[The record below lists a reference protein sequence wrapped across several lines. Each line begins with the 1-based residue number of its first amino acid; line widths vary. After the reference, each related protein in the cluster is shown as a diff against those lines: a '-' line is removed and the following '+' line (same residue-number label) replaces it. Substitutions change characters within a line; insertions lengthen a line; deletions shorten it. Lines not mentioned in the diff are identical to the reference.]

1 MNMTLR
7 LRSLIPYVLL
17 LILSLPI
24 LVGYFW
30 LFESS
35 FSVRTFGLRAEGL
48 TLDNWKFLL
57 EPIRSRP
64 IIWQVLFNTLAFA
77 VPLALLDMTVSSM
90 AGYALSRLRFP
101 GRRMFLSFTIILHAF
116 PSATLLIALFFVLRA
131 VRLYDSIIGVILVS
145 VSLSLPLGIWL
156 MKGFF
161 DNVSWDIEMAALIDG
176 CSRLR
181 AWRSVI
187 LPIVRPGLAAL
198 CVFSFLN
205 GWGAYIIPYTFLVT
219 ANIQPISVYLQSL
232 TGDYSYVN
240 FGVVTAVGLFQLI
253 PVLIFYTFAQ
263 RFLLNLY
270 SGGLKG
276 SA

>member
-1 MNMTLR
+1 MILR

-17 LILSLPI
+17 ILLSLPI

-35 FSVRTFGLRAEGL
+35 FSIRTYGLRAEGL
-48 TLDNWKFLL
+48 TFDNWKFLL

-64 IIWQVLFNTLAFA
+64 AIWQVLFNTLAFA
-77 VPLALLDMTVSSM
+77 IPLALLDMTISSM

-131 VRLYDSIIGVILVS
+131 VRLYDSILGVILVS

-219 ANIQPISVYLQSL
+219 AKIQPISVYLQSL

>member
-1 MNMTLR
+1 MTPR
-7 LRSLIPYVLL
+7 LRSYFPYLL
-17 LILSLPI
+17 LVLLSLPI

-35 FSVRTFGLRAEGL
+35 ISTRTFGLRAEGL
-48 TLDNWKFLL
+48 TLENWRFLV

-64 IIWQVLFNTLAFA
+64 SIWQVLLSTLAFA
-77 VPLALLDMTVSSM
+77 VPLALLDMTISSM

-116 PSATLLIALFFVLRA
+116 PSATLLIAIFFVLRA
-131 VRLYDSIIGVILVS
+131 VRLYDSILGVVLVS
-145 VSLSLPLGIWL
+145 VSLELPLGIWL

-161 DNVSWDIEMAALIDG
+161 DGVSWDMEMAALIDG

-181 AWRSVI
+181 AWWSVI
-187 LPIVRPGLAAL
+187 LPVVRPGLAAL
-198 CVFSFLN
+198 LVFSFLG

-219 ANIQPISVYLQSL
+219 ASIQPISVYLQSL
-232 TGDYSYVN
+232 TGDYTFVN
-240 FGVVTAVGLFQLI
+240 YGVVTAVGLFQLI
-253 PVLIFYTFAQ
+253 PVVIFYTFAQ
-263 RFLLNLY
+263 RSLLNLY
-270 SGGLKG
+270 SGGMKG

>member
-1 MNMTLR
+1 MTPR
-7 LRSLIPYVLL
+7 LRTYFPYVLL
-17 LILSLPI
+17 VLLSLPI

-35 FSVRTFGLRAEGL
+35 ISTRTFGLRAEGL
-48 TLDNWKFLL
+48 TLENWRFLV

-64 IIWQVLFNTLAFA
+64 SIWQVLLSTLAFA
-77 VPLALLDMTVSSM
+77 VPLALLDMTISSM

-116 PSATLLIALFFVLRA
+116 PSATLLIAIFFVLRA
-131 VRLYDSIIGVILVS
+131 VRLYDSILGVVLVS
-145 VSLSLPLGIWL
+145 VSLELPLGIWL

-161 DNVSWDIEMAALIDG
+161 DGVSWDMEMAALIDG

-181 AWRSVI
+181 AWWSVI
-187 LPIVRPGLAAL
+187 LPVVRPGLAAL
-198 CVFSFLN
+198 LVFSFLG

-219 ANIQPISVYLQSL
+219 ASIQPISVYLQSL
-232 TGDYSYVN
+232 TGDYTFVN
-240 FGVVTAVGLFQLI
+240 YGVVTAVGLFQLI
-253 PVLIFYTFAQ
+253 PVVIFYTFAQ
-263 RFLLNLY
+263 RSLLNLY
-270 SGGLKG
+270 SGGIKG

>member
-1 MNMTLR
+1 MTPR
-7 LRSLIPYVLL
+7 LRSLIPYLFLV
-17 LILSLPI
+17 ILSTPI

-35 FSVRTFGLRAEGL
+35 FSAHTYGLRAEGF
-48 TLDNWKFLL
+48 TLENWRFLI

-64 IIWQVLFNTLAFA
+64 SIWQVLLSTLAFA
-77 VPLALLDMTVSSM
+77 VPLSLLDMTISSM

-131 VRLYDSIIGVILVS
+131 IRLYDSILGVVLVS

-181 AWRSVI
+181 AWISVI

-198 CVFSFLN
+198 LVFSFLN

-232 TGDYSYVN
+232 TGDYTFVN

-253 PVLIFYTFAQ
+253 PVLIFYTFTQ

-270 SGGLKG
+270 SGGMKG

>member
-1 MNMTLR
+1 MTPR
-7 LRSLIPYVLL
+7 LRASIPYVLL
-17 LILSLPI
+17 ILMSLPI

-35 FSVRTFGLRAEGL
+35 ISVRTFGLRAEGL
-48 TLDNWKFLL
+48 TLDNWRFLF
-57 EPIRSRP
+57 EPIRSHP
-64 IIWQVLFNTLAFA
+64 SIWQVLLSTLAFA
-77 VPLALLDMTVSSM
+77 VSLALLDIMISSM

-101 GRRMFLSFTIILHAF
+101 GRRMFLSSTIILHAF
-116 PSATLLIALFFVLRA
+116 PTATLLIALFFVLRA
-131 VRLYDSIIGVILVS
+131 VRLYDSILGVVLVS
-145 VSLSLPLGIWL
+145 VSLELPLGIWL

-161 DNVSWDIEMAALIDG
+161 DNVSWDIEMAAMIDG

-181 AWRSVI
+181 AWWSIV

-198 CVFSFLN
+198 TIFAFLS

-219 ANIQPISVYLQSL
+219 ASIQPISVYLQSL
-232 TGDYSYVN
+232 TGDYTFVN
-240 FGVVTAVGLFQLI
+240 YGVVAAVGLFQLV
-253 PVLIFYTFAQ
+253 PVLIFYAFAQ
-263 RFLLNLY
+263 RSLLNLY

>member
-1 MNMTLR
+1 MAPR
-7 LRSLIPYVLL
+7 LRASIPYLL
-17 LILSLPI
+17 LVLLSLPI

-35 FSVRTFGLRAEGL
+35 ISTRTFGLRAEGL
-48 TLDNWKFLL
+48 TLENWRFLV

-64 IIWQVLFNTLAFA
+64 SIWQVLLSTLAFA
-77 VPLALLDMTVSSM
+77 IPLALLDMTISSM

-116 PSATLLIALFFVLRA
+116 PSATLLIAIFFVLRA
-131 VRLYDSIIGVILVS
+131 VRLYDSILGVVLVS
-145 VSLSLPLGIWL
+145 VSLGLPLGIWL

-161 DNVSWDIEMAALIDG
+161 DGVSWDMEMAALIDG

-181 AWRSVI
+181 AWWSVI
-187 LPIVRPGLAAL
+187 LPVVRPGLAAL
-198 CVFSFLN
+198 LVFSFLG

-219 ANIQPISVYLQSL
+219 ASIQPISVYLQSL
-232 TGDYSYVN
+232 TGDYTFVN
-240 FGVVTAVGLFQLI
+240 YGVVTAVGLFQLI
-253 PVLIFYTFAQ
+253 PVVIFYTFAQ
-263 RFLLNLY
+263 RSLLNLY
-270 SGGLKG
+270 SGGMKG